1 MYDPYNS
8 MYLLLVES
16 LSIYIENKKLALVII
31 IRVAIVSSSSAGYL
45 NADIF
50 FRLAWAF
57 HLIHQD
63 ENLLCILSSSILM
76 HSCTYLCKLT

>member
-31 IRVAIVSSSSAGYL
+31 IRAAIVSSSSAGYL

-63 ENLLCILSSSILM
+63 ENCYVFYHPQS
-76 HSCTYLCKLT
+76 